1 MDNKLC
7 YTLSTFDE
15 KEEVI
20 KGSTGKMLPTGNNIP
35 NTISFNFTIN
45 GDINLEQ
52 SEEEIRMD
60 IMEKLIKQYKSFKF
74 IAEQDKFLSETMNS
88 IHINKHKDD

>member
-1 MDNKLC
+1 MDKKLC
-7 YTLSTFDE
+7 YTLTTFDN

-20 KGSTGKMLPTGNNIP
+20 RGSTGKMLPTGNINP
-35 NTISFNFTIN
+35 NTISFNFTIK
-45 GDINLEQ
+45 GEINLEQ

-60 IMEKLIKQYKSFKF
+60 IMEKLIKQYKSFKW
-74 IAEQDKFLSETMNS
+74 IAEQDKFLKETMDN